1 MSSTTTE
8 TAKMDPLQ
16 QDILQTTFGGAKDI
30 METPFE
36 AYTGEMVAG
45 PTALTTSALEGYG
58 ELGMGREEYDQAL
71 KTMYGISSIT
81 PEQRR
86 DTISGYAQDY
96 TDAILD
102 PTLNALRRERAQQ
115 RVAEAGGITKSGAFG
130 NIRRGVFE
138 GEREG
143 EFEARMGQTEAN
155 IRSQAMRDAEAR
167 YAREVGMDL
176 GTAQALAGAGTAKMQ
191 SELAGLGAQMTAG
204 EAERAIQQAGL
215 SAEMQEFMR
224 QQQYPL
230 QQFQS
235 LIQVLGG
242 TPTGY
247 GTTTTTDPYGGLKA
261 IGSAMEGAGS
271 LASGG
276 KAAGIF

>member
-1 MSSTTTE
+1 MSSTKTT
-8 TAKMDPLQ
+8 TKKMDPLQ
-16 QDILQTTFGGAKDI
+16 EEIVRTSFGGAKDL

-86 DTISGYAQDY
+86 ATISGYAQDY

-115 RVAEAGGITKSGAFG
+115 RVAEAGDITKSGAFG

-155 IRSQAMRDAEAR
+155 IRAQAIRDAEAR

-176 GTAQALAGAGTAKMQ
+176 STAQALAGAGTARLQ

-204 EAERAIQQAGL
+204 EAERALQQAGL

-224 QQQYPL
+224 RQQFPL
-230 QQFQS
+230 QQFQPMV
-235 LIQVLGG
+235 QVLGG

-247 GTTTTTDPYGGLKA
+247 GVTTEKDPFGGLKA
-261 IGSAMEGAGS
+261 FGNVMAGAGS
-271 LASGG
+271 LG
-276 KAAGIF
+276 KAGGIGSLF